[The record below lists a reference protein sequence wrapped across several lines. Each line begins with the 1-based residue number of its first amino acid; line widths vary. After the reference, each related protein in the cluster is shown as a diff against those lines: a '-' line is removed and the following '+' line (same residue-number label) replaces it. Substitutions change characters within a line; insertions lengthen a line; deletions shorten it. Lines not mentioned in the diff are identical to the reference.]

1 MKKIAKPMMK
11 KSYRPNLLATSIA
24 AVCTAMVAS
33 SVTQASDI
41 EIYQEAKTGTITLL
55 FVLDNSGSMAGKDST
70 GITRTERVR
79 NGMIDV
85 LAGSSDAAAI
95 ADDKIIGL
103 STFASSS
110 SGKIVVPARALNAT
124 ISGGGSYTA
133 KKPAYIQYTNAS
145 NQTRYKTCGG
155 YSAYSTCTAWN
166 AEQTNKPSGSYSSV
180 ACENIN
186 GKTCTLYYTGTT
198 VNVTNQRTL
207 LLKELTNW
215 SGSYNTPTAEAYAE
229 AAAYMLGT
237 NTGNI
242 WYKCNGTTDKNACTT
257 VIGEPSASTLSS
269 YSTTT
274 SYPYVYYYI
283 PSNSKNYY
291 YYRKLVSSGFNDSV
305 DSAKIADGSKYK
317 SPLSTDNAECSGRGI
332 YFLTDGEPNSS
343 DNNSG
348 IEIAMKGA
356 LSSTYSGNL
365 TGSGTL
371 FNGTGANYSVHGW
384 EYISDL
390 SQLLLNQT
398 VGNGSVADGVKMNPF
413 GLPIKTAVVGF
424 GDSYGTIPSYDSK
437 LTQTE
442 NLKKITGLTLA
453 NPTIAQIK
461 AALNTDSKKAAAW
474 GVYGQGGW
482 YKGSSSADVV
492 SSVNN
497 FINAL
502 STEIPSVTTGSP
514 AIPRDALNPSTLQND
529 AYYPQFQPTPDKAAK
544 LWLGNLKK
552 YLVSS
557 TGALKD
563 KNSNNIID
571 SKGRIIDNY
580 DYWSPAVDAS
590 VKDADE
596 NTYGSIKYAQQGGAW
611 SQLKLRTATDG
622 TVQRK
627 LLTNRVGTGTGGSA
641 TFSSSNNTLRTVN
654 LDYLTDTTYRDDPN
668 RGYLISLLGYAVDA
682 ANPSTITTSSLT
694 TASELRQIG
703 AVMHSTPIL
712 VTNKGKVGYDV
723 STKKVTSSN
732 REDYVLFGTTQ
743 GLLHVVDAKTGE
755 EKFAFV
761 PNEMVERQKQ
771 AFLTSTATNGGMS
784 NLFYG
789 IDGAWTLHTEYVID
803 ASGNLITGTG
813 KGGLKGKQLAV
824 GGLRMGGRSYYGL
837 DLSNINSP
845 ALKFNINPS
854 GTCSNSNPLG
864 CMGESW
870 SKPNLGYVNWGG
882 KRTLVMFVG
891 GGYDAGYE
899 SDTYNQTDSKKGA
912 GVFMFRVE
920 DETGGGT
927 GKAGDLLWWANAN
940 ATNGLTGNRVGTND
954 ANLKYSVVSEIR
966 TVDRDGDDLIDHL
979 YFGDLG
985 GQLFRIDLNNK
996 AATIGDFAKRVQRII
1011 DLNTAAAVDKRPR
1024 FYDMPAFS
1032 LYSENGSTFAVV
1044 SIGSGNRSSPLKD
1057 YATGTTGYDHDAIY
1071 NVYDKD
1077 VARKD
1082 LYNTLPTTG
1091 ATALKTSSVT
1101 KAEMGEVTNS
1111 NRNSQTTLVA
1121 PYSGKGWYYKFQSSK
1136 LQSEKVFGTPLAL
1149 NYQLYA
1155 STFDGSKDG
1164 ISGDC
1169 GAGVKGE
1176 SFLNRFCMPYGQ
1188 CKTENAGSN
1197 AANCVGTKC
1206 DKISLG
1212 AGIHTAVVRGD
1223 DTPPTTPN
1231 PNDPK
1236 VKNDGTSAGNYCLST
1251 GGRTAYTPL
1260 GGGSGEQTQICLIPQ
1275 RWYERLQ

>member
-24 AVCTAMVAS
+24 AVCTVMIAS

-41 EIYQEAKTGTITLL
+41 DIYQQAKSGDITLMMM
-55 FVLDNSGSMAGKDST
+55 LDISTSMNGAGT
-70 GITRTERVR
+70 ARTDF
-79 NGMIDV
+79 G
-85 LAGSSDAAAI
+85 LSSSDCSSDSDANTSPNYGYKRKYCVVTKANFTTLSNGNATAKEKAAKIETGCNIQSNGDYHCGDRTARMKDAMYELLNGSTTKGI
-95 ADDKIIGL
+95 VKVGDHIIIGL
-103 STFASSS
+103 STFGVKTNSDYAE
-110 SGKIVVPARALNAT
+110 GAILVPARAL
-124 ISGGGSYTA
+124 
-133 KKPAYIQYTNAS
+133 
-145 NQTRYKTCGG
+145 
-155 YSAYSTCTAWN
+155 SAVY
-166 AEQTNKPSGSYSSV
+166 
-180 ACENIN
+180 N
-186 GKTCTLYYTGTT
+186 GKT
-198 VNVTNQRTL
+198 QRQI
-207 LLKELTNW
+207 LTEKVQDIQAKT
-215 SGSYNTPTAEAYAE
+215 YTPTAYGYAE
-229 AAAYMLGT
+229 VINYLMGKRPSTTDSSNHTRGFNNSDATTKTG
-237 NTGNI
+237 TGNSTR
-242 WYKCNGTTDKNACTT
+242 YESPASLTSQTTDTAKCSGQGIYVLTDGVPNSKHSLTQTNMQTGLYNTFSCNTNNNWDCQHKAARALLDKQNPLNLEVRTA
-257 VIGEPSASTLSS
+257 VIGFGDVFETLSASTKYDKKLGQTQNIANLGGCT
-269 YSTTT
+269 STGCT
-274 SYPYVYYYI
+274 
-283 PSNSKNYY
+283 
-291 YYRKLVSSGFNDSV
+291 GD
-305 DSAKIADGSKYK
+305 AKQAAYW
-317 SPLSTDNAECSGRGI
+317 GI
-332 YFLTDGEPNSS
+332 
-343 DNNSG
+343 
-348 IEIAMKGA
+348 
-356 LSSTYSGNL
+356 
-365 TGSGTL
+365 
-371 FNGTGANYSVHGW
+371 
-384 EYISDL
+384 
-390 SQLLLNQT
+390 
-398 VGNGSVADGVKMNPF
+398 VGD
-413 GLPIKTAVVGF
+413 
-424 GDSYGTIPSYDSK
+424 
-437 LTQTE
+437 
-442 NLKKITGLTLA
+442 
-453 NPTIAQIK
+453 
-461 AALNTDSKKAAAW
+461 
-474 GVYGQGGW
+474 GGW
-482 YKGSSSADVV
+482 YAGSSSQSVV
-492 SSVNN
+492 DSVNK
-497 FINAL
+497 FL
-502 STEIPSVTTGSP
+502 GDLGTEIPAVTTGSP

-529 AYYPQFQPTPDKAAK
+529 AYYPQFQPTPDKAAQ

-596 NTYGSIKYAQQGGAW
+596 NTYGSIKYALRGGAW

-622 TVQRK
+622 TIQRK
-627 LLTNRVGTGTGGSA
+627 LLTNRVYKSGSGVSSVFGDGTS
-641 TFSSSNNTLRTVN
+641 LRTVN
-654 LDYLTDTTYRDDPN
+654 LDYLTDNNYKNDPN
-668 RGYLISLLGYAVDA
+668 RGYLISLLGYSVDA
-682 ANPSTITTSSLT
+682 ANPASITSTSLT
-694 TASELRQIG
+694 SASELRQIG
-703 AVMHSTPIL
+703 AVMHSTPVL
-712 VTNKGKVGYDV
+712 VTNQGKISYDTTNKKIT
-723 STKKVTSSN
+723 STN
-732 REDYVLFGTTQ
+732 RKDFVLFGTTQ
-743 GLLHVVDAKTGE
+743 GLLHVVDAETGQ

-761 PNEMVERQKQ
+761 PNEMVERQKE
-771 AFLTSTATNGGMS
+771 AFLTSTATSGGMN

-789 IDGAWTLHTEYVID
+789 VDGAWTLHTEYVLD
-803 ASGNLITGTG
+803 DSGNLTVGERTSSSI
-813 KGGLKGKQLAV
+813 KGKQLAV
-824 GGLRMGGRSYYGL
+824 GGLRMGGRGYYGL
-837 DLSNINSP
+837 DLSNIDSP
-845 ALKFNINPS
+845 ALKFNINPTDAS
-854 GTCSNSNPLG
+854 TSCSNSNPLA
-864 CMGESW
+864 CMGQSW

>member
-1 MKKIAKPMMK
+1 
-11 KSYRPNLLATSIA
+11 
-24 AVCTAMVAS
+24 
-33 SVTQASDI
+33 
-41 EIYQEAKTGTITLL
+41 
-55 FVLDNSGSMAGKDST
+55 
-70 GITRTERVR
+70 
-79 NGMIDV
+79 
-85 LAGSSDAAAI
+85 
-95 ADDKIIGL
+95 
-103 STFASSS
+103 
-110 SGKIVVPARALNAT
+110 
-124 ISGGGSYTA
+124 
-133 KKPAYIQYTNAS
+133 
-145 NQTRYKTCGG
+145 
-155 YSAYSTCTAWN
+155 
-166 AEQTNKPSGSYSSV
+166 
-180 ACENIN
+180 
-186 GKTCTLYYTGTT
+186 
-198 VNVTNQRTL
+198 
-207 LLKELTNW
+207 
-215 SGSYNTPTAEAYAE
+215 
-229 AAAYMLGT
+229 
-237 NTGNI
+237 
-242 WYKCNGTTDKNACTT
+242 
-257 VIGEPSASTLSS
+257 
-269 YSTTT
+269 
-274 SYPYVYYYI
+274 
-283 PSNSKNYY
+283 
-291 YYRKLVSSGFNDSV
+291 
-305 DSAKIADGSKYK
+305 
-317 SPLSTDNAECSGRGI
+317 
-332 YFLTDGEPNSS
+332 
-343 DNNSG
+343 
-348 IEIAMKGA
+348 
-356 LSSTYSGNL
+356 
-365 TGSGTL
+365 
-371 FNGTGANYSVHGW
+371 
-384 EYISDL
+384 
-390 SQLLLNQT
+390 
-398 VGNGSVADGVKMNPF
+398 
-413 GLPIKTAVVGF
+413 
-424 GDSYGTIPSYDSK
+424 
-437 LTQTE
+437 
-442 NLKKITGLTLA
+442 
-453 NPTIAQIK
+453 
-461 AALNTDSKKAAAW
+461 
-474 GVYGQGGW
+474 
-482 YKGSSSADVV
+482 
-492 SSVNN
+492 
-497 FINAL
+497 
-502 STEIPSVTTGSP
+502 
-514 AIPRDALNPSTLQND
+514 
-529 AYYPQFQPTPDKAAK
+529 
-544 LWLGNLKK
+544 
-552 YLVSS
+552 
-557 TGALKD
+557 
-563 KNSNNIID
+563 
-571 SKGRIIDNY
+571 
-580 DYWSPAVDAS
+580 
-590 VKDADE
+590 
-596 NTYGSIKYAQQGGAW
+596 
-611 SQLKLRTATDG
+611 
-622 TVQRK
+622 
-627 LLTNRVGTGTGGSA
+627 
-641 TFSSSNNTLRTVN
+641 
-654 LDYLTDTTYRDDPN
+654 
-668 RGYLISLLGYAVDA
+668 
-682 ANPSTITTSSLT
+682 
-694 TASELRQIG
+694 
-703 AVMHSTPIL
+703 
-712 VTNKGKVGYDV
+712 
-723 STKKVTSSN
+723 
-732 REDYVLFGTTQ
+732 
-743 GLLHVVDAKTGE
+743 
-755 EKFAFV
+755 
-761 PNEMVERQKQ
+761 
-771 AFLTSTATNGGMS
+771 
-784 NLFYG
+784 
-789 IDGAWTLHTEYVID
+789 
-803 ASGNLITGTG
+803 
-813 KGGLKGKQLAV
+813 
-824 GGLRMGGRSYYGL
+824 
-837 DLSNINSP
+837 
-845 ALKFNINPS
+845 
-854 GTCSNSNPLG
+854 
-864 CMGESW
+864 
-870 SKPNLGYVNWGG
+870 
-882 KRTLVMFVG
+882 MFVG